1 MQRIVVGVDGSVE
14 SLAALAWALREAHLR
29 DARLDV
35 VHTWSYPVG
44 TYIDG
49 LTPVPSFGRPQF
61 IEIATQVLDDAC
73 TGLDTSGIEVHRIVE
88 EGPAANRLLE
98 TARDAAMLV
107 VGSRGRGGFAG
118 LLLGSVSQQCAH
130 HASGPVVIVRDPHI
144 PPEGV
149 GRIVVGVDGSEGAS
163 AALRWALD
171 ESARRDGSEVV
182 AVMAWGFLD
191 QHHAGGEEI
200 ESHDGPEQARAA
212 LRSFVEHA
220 VGVDRAGRVDLDPVN
235 DSPVPGLLSAAG
247 GAALLVVGARG
258 LGGFQ
263 SLLLGSVSQQ
273 CAHHTPCPI
282 AIVRTG
288 PEDEREAERTRSAPC
303 VS

>member
-1 MQRIVVGVDGSVE
+1 MQRIVVGIDGSVE
-14 SLAALAWALREAHLR
+14 SLTALAWALREAHLR

-35 VHTWSYPVG
+35 VHAWSYPVG

-61 IEIATQVLDDAC
+61 IDIATKVLNDAC
-73 TGLDTSGIEVHRIVE
+73 EGFDTSGVELHRIVE
-88 EGPAANRLLE
+88 EGPAAGRLLE
-98 TARDAAMLV
+98 TACDAAMLV

-144 PPEGV
+144 PPEGERF
-149 GRIVVGVDGSEGAS
+149 GRIVVGVDGSEGAG

-171 ESARRDGSEVV
+171 ESARREGSDVV
-182 AVMAWGFLD
+182 AVMAWGTLD
-191 QHHAGGEEI
+191 QHHADGDEI
-200 ESHDGPEQARAA
+200 EAHYGPKQARDA
-212 LRSFVEHA
+212 LQFFVEQA
-220 VGVDRAGRVDLDPVN
+220 VGVDDGRNVILEPVN
-235 DSPVPGLLSAAG
+235 DSPAPGLI
-247 GAALLVVGARG
+247 GAAIGTDLLVVGARG
-258 LGGFQ
+258 IGGFR

-273 CAHHTPCPI
+273 CSHHAPCPI

-288 PEDEREAERTRSAPC
+288 PADDPER
-303 VS
+303 